1 MEVRGK
7 KVMVVGMALSGI
19 SSARLLV
26 EKGALPL
33 LYDANN
39 KIDLFDEFAGKAVF
53 ALGACASE
61 TAANADMLVL
71 SPGVPTDLEFIKK
84 AKTDNKPVIA
94 EIELG
99 FLFSAAKMVAVTGT
113 NGKTTTTALTGEIF
127 KNAGYTTYV
136 LGNIGVPIT
145 EHAAKTKD
153 GDIIVAETAALQ
165 LETIDKFAPRACAVL
180 NITEDHLNRFGT
192 MQNYI
197 AAKQRIF
204 ENQTEDDFCVL
215 NFDNLIVR
223 SMEAKVRSKII
234 WFSRKVSLE
243 RGVFIEHGQILSSES
258 DGVHKICEA
267 GQVRIQGAHN
277 LENAL
282 AAVALAR
289 SFGIAENAICET
301 LKNFAGVE
309 HRIEFVREHNGIC
322 YINDSKG
329 TNPDSTEKAAAAMER
344 PTVLILGGF
353 DKRNNFESMF
363 KGFGQNIRHVVALG
377 QTKQKILQDAKA
389 AGFKSICAADS
400 FEDAVLK
407 AKGIAQQGW
416 NVLLSPACAS
426 YDMFENFE
434 HRGAVFKAIVNSF

>member
-1 MEVRGK
+1 M
-7 KVMVVGMALSGI
+7 
-19 SSARLLV
+19 
-26 EKGALPL
+26 
-33 LYDANN
+33 
-39 KIDLFDEFAGKAVF
+39 
-53 ALGACASE
+53 
-61 TAANADMLVL
+61 
-71 SPGVPTDLEFIKK
+71 
-84 AKTDNKPVIA
+84 
-94 EIELG
+94 
-99 FLFSAAKMVAVTGT
+99 
-113 NGKTTTTALTGEIF
+113 
-127 KNAGYTTYV
+127 
-136 LGNIGVPIT
+136 
-145 EHAAKTKD
+145 
-153 GDIIVAETAALQ
+153 
-165 LETIDKFAPRACAVL
+165 
-180 NITEDHLNRFGT
+180 
-192 MQNYI
+192 
-197 AAKQRIF
+197 
-204 ENQTEDDFCVL
+204 
-215 NFDNLIVR
+215 
-223 SMEAKVRSKII
+223 
-234 WFSRKVSLE
+234 
-243 RGVFIEHGQILSSES
+243 
-258 DGVHKICEA
+258 HKICEA